1 MSAAETFDDRPATRD
16 QRRSKRKRAVRA
28 STISIKR
35 MSKREVEMGRLM
47 FPDDESHERP
57 KTRAECGGVQR
68 PCVFVGC
75 KYNLYLDVNPRTGA
89 IKVNFPDIEPCEM
102 KESCA
107 LDVAE
112 RGGATREEVGEY
124 KNFTRERVRQIEV
137 IAFTKIAS
145 VANPKLRE
153 LYSLDEEIQP
163 EQLKTKPRIRLSVLK
178 P

>member
-1 MSAAETFDDRPATRD
+1 
-16 QRRSKRKRAVRA
+16 
-28 STISIKR
+28 
-35 MSKREVEMGRLM
+35 MGRLM

-107 LDVAE
+107 DAVAHHAECIE
-112 RGGATREEVGEY
+112 RLKKEA
-124 KNFTRERVRQIEV
+124 K
-137 IAFTKIAS
+137 
-145 VANPKLRE
+145 E
-153 LYSLDEEIQP
+153 LARRAQ
-163 EQLKTKPRIRLSVLK
+163 R
-178 P
+178 

>member
-1 MSAAETFDDRPATRD
+1 MSTAETFDDRPTTRD
-16 QRRSKRKRAVRA
+16 QRRSERKRVVRA

-57 KTRAECGGVQR
+57 KTRAECEGTRR

-75 KYNLYLDVNPRTGA
+75 KYNLYLDINPRTGA
-89 IKVNFPDIEPCEM
+89 IKVNFPDVEPCEM

-112 RGGATREEVGEY
+112 RGGATLEEVGEY
-124 KNFTRERVRQIEV
+124 KNLTRERVRQIEV
-137 IAFTKIAS
+137 VAFAKIAS
-145 VANPKLRE
+145 VANPKLIE
-153 LYSLDEEIQP
+153 LYSFDEETQL
-163 EQLKTKPRIRLSVLK
+163 EQLKTKPRVRLSVLK

>member
-1 MSAAETFDDRPATRD
+1 MSTAETFDDRPTTRD
-16 QRRSKRKRAVRA
+16 QRRSKRKRVVRA

-57 KTRAECGGVQR
+57 KTRAECEGTQR

-75 KYNLYLDVNPRTGA
+75 KYNLYLDINPRTGA
-89 IKVNFPDIEPCEM
+89 IKVNFPDVEPCEM

-112 RGGATREEVGEY
+112 RGGATLEEVGEY
-124 KNFTRERVRQIEV
+124 KNLTRERVHQIEV
-137 IAFTKIAS
+137 VAFAKIAS

-153 LYSLDEEIQP
+153 LYSLDEETQL
-163 EQLKTKPRIRLSVLK
+163 EQLKTKPRVRLSVLK